1 MKTKLLNFAVII
13 STVVMSVCTHA
24 IASDEII
31 LPVISKPAQL
41 DEGTQR
47 TLTQSQINELLPWTK
62 NSRIALIDLLEELN
76 DISSIKD
83 RIEHLDNG
91 IKSVVSESSSSS
103 ELFMRYVLNRALVLQ
118 ETLKKETNENT
129 IGIADVKF
137 RVLLTSVK
145 MAIKYYDIDAK
156 TLSNQ
161 SNMNFASFGAVYS
174 SFLIDLNKSVFDA
187 SAQYTIHKIILEWLS
202 WDLYRDLENKSYAS
216 QIVQISTFM
225 KTLPASKITDTQS
238 LVYIRKMR
246 NLEEKLEITSMVQ
259 KIEEKSPG
267 RELKVG
273 ERVLTTNRVTGNLR
287 DATVYADVSDSVA
300 GTDGN
305 NTNTHYCVKFT
316 KPSAEERFSAYDNFV
331 KRSDLFI
338 ASGCGAKF
346 CVGETVIES
355 KSRDKFTVIG
365 IDLNGDYAIKA
376 DGREMVGM
384 TDRELIKI
392 K

>member
-1 MKTKLLNFAVII
+1 MKTKLLNFAVIF
-13 STVVMSVCTHA
+13 STIVMSVCAHA
-24 IASDEII
+24 STDEII
-31 LPVISKPAQL
+31 LPVISKPALL

-47 TLTQSQINELLPWTK
+47 TLTQSQINDLLPWTK
-62 NSRIALIDLLEELN
+62 NSRLALIDLLEGLN

-118 ETLKKETNENT
+118 ETLKKETDEST

-161 SNMNFASFGAVYS
+161 SNMDFASFGAVYS

-187 SAQYTIHKIILEWLS
+187 SAQYSIHKIILEWLS

-216 QIVQISTFM
+216 QIVHISTLL
-225 KTLPASKITDTQS
+225 KSLPTGKISDSQS

-246 NLEEKLEITSMVQ
+246 NLEEKLEISLMVQ
-259 KIEEKSPG
+259 KIEEKSPS

-273 ERVLTTNRVTGNLR
+273 ERVLTMNRVTGNLR
-287 DATVYADVSDSVA
+287 DATIYANVSDSVV
-300 GTDGN
+300 GN
-305 NTNTHYCVKFT
+305 DSNTNSHYCVKFT
-316 KPSAEERFSAYDNFV
+316 KPSAEERFTAYDNFV
-331 KRSDLFI
+331 KRSDLFL

-355 KSRDKFTVIG
+355 KSRDKFTVVG
-365 IDLNGDYAIKA
+365 IDLNGDYAIKGS
-376 DGREMVGM
+376 GREMTGM
-384 TDRELIKI
+384 MDRELLKI